1 MQGGR
6 RMLRRLRRVA
16 ALSDPERVR
25 LRAAIP
31 VLPSRRYPRPSRG
44 PTRAW
49 SQAVPASGSAQRRA
63 PCGPACRRGAPR
75 HGAARTRSSLS
86 APALA
91 SFLRR
96 FRLRPLRGSFLV
108 RPWRKRADA
117 LGGREAG
124 RPAAMRHAGRTRERG
139 LPRTATTAHLWRTI
153 WEPPMWKILALAF
166 ACVGLPALAQT
177 TTTVTSEPQQPA
189 AQPPPSSTTTVTTQS
204 QPPPPS
210 SSTQVVVNPSDPGY
224 APPPPRTTVR
234 SDDEVGG
241 VTTAPSGR
249 SAVAI
254 IATDALYGGVG
265 GALIGAGITLID
277 QGNNWARNL
286 MLATGIGVLAGA
298 GYGVYEAATQP
309 PPRRAVADRNAAASD
324 TGFSLTATSGQF

>member
-1 MQGGR
+1 
-6 RMLRRLRRVA
+6 
-16 ALSDPERVR
+16 
-25 LRAAIP
+25 
-31 VLPSRRYPRPSRG
+31 
-44 PTRAW
+44 
-49 SQAVPASGSAQRRA
+49 
-63 PCGPACRRGAPR
+63 
-75 HGAARTRSSLS
+75 
-86 APALA
+86 
-91 SFLRR
+91 
-96 FRLRPLRGSFLV
+96 
-108 RPWRKRADA
+108 
-117 LGGREAG
+117 
-124 RPAAMRHAGRTRERG
+124 
-139 LPRTATTAHLWRTI
+139 
-153 WEPPMWKILALAF
+153 MWKILALAV
-166 ACVGLPALAQT
+166 ACVGLLALAQT
-177 TTTVTSEPQQPA
+177 TTTVTSQPQQPA
-189 AQPPPSSTTTVTTQS
+189 E
-204 QPPPPS
+204 QPPPPTTTTTTQPQPQPPT

-241 VTTAPSGR
+241 VTTGPSGR

-309 PPRRAVADRNAAASD
+309 PPRRAVADRNPAASD

>member
-1 MQGGR
+1 M
-6 RMLRRLRRVA
+6 
-16 ALSDPERVR
+16 S
-25 LRAAIP
+25 
-31 VLPSRRYPRPSRG
+31 
-44 PTRAW
+44 
-49 SQAVPASGSAQRRA
+49 
-63 PCGPACRRGAPR
+63 
-75 HGAARTRSSLS
+75 
-86 APALA
+86 
-91 SFLRR
+91 
-96 FRLRPLRGSFLV
+96 
-108 RPWRKRADA
+108 
-117 LGGREAG
+117 
-124 RPAAMRHAGRTRERG
+124 
-139 LPRTATTAHLWRTI
+139 
-153 WEPPMWKILALAF
+153 KILALAL
-166 ACVGLPALAQT
+166 ACGGLPALAQT
-177 TTTVTSEPQQPA
+177 TTTTTSEPQQSA
-189 AQPPPSSTTTVTTQS
+189 AQQPPSTTTTVTTQS
-204 QPPPPS
+204 PPPS

-234 SDDEVGG
+234 SDNEVGG

-309 PPRRAVADRNAAASD
+309 PPRRAVADRNPAASD

>member
-1 MQGGR
+1 
-6 RMLRRLRRVA
+6 
-16 ALSDPERVR
+16 
-25 LRAAIP
+25 
-31 VLPSRRYPRPSRG
+31 
-44 PTRAW
+44 
-49 SQAVPASGSAQRRA
+49 
-63 PCGPACRRGAPR
+63 
-75 HGAARTRSSLS
+75 
-86 APALA
+86 
-91 SFLRR
+91 
-96 FRLRPLRGSFLV
+96 
-108 RPWRKRADA
+108 
-117 LGGREAG
+117 
-124 RPAAMRHAGRTRERG
+124 
-139 LPRTATTAHLWRTI
+139 
-153 WEPPMWKILALAF
+153 MWKILALAF
-166 ACVGLPALAQT
+166 ACVGLPAFAQT

-189 AQPPPSSTTTVTTQS
+189 AQPPPSTTTTVTTQS

-241 VTTAPSGR
+241 VTTGPSGR

-309 PPRRAVADRNAAASD
+309 PPRRAVADRNPAASD
-324 TGFSLTATSGQF
+324 SGFSLTATSGQF

>member
-1 MQGGR
+1 
-6 RMLRRLRRVA
+6 
-16 ALSDPERVR
+16 
-25 LRAAIP
+25 
-31 VLPSRRYPRPSRG
+31 
-44 PTRAW
+44 
-49 SQAVPASGSAQRRA
+49 
-63 PCGPACRRGAPR
+63 
-75 HGAARTRSSLS
+75 
-86 APALA
+86 
-91 SFLRR
+91 
-96 FRLRPLRGSFLV
+96 
-108 RPWRKRADA
+108 
-117 LGGREAG
+117 
-124 RPAAMRHAGRTRERG
+124 
-139 LPRTATTAHLWRTI
+139 
-153 WEPPMWKILALAF
+153 MWKILALAF

-234 SDDEVGG
+234 SDNEVGG